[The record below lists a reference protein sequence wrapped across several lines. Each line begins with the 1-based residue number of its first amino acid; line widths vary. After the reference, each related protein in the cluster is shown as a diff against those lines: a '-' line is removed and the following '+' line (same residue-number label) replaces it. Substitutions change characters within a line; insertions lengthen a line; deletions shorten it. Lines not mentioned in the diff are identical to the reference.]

1 MKKSTW
7 SVRRLVDESFVP
19 SAQRTSVL
27 YCRLSDL
34 FTQGICSQ
42 GSFNKIMI
50 FSSKNHLKV
59 WLIKLL
65 CLLLC
70 YTLLS
75 HWNLFYTRL
84 LSQRIS
90 YFHHIWRIFHYNDNK
105 WDPMINRWSE
115 FVLTSLKVTLEQDN
129 IKKDIFFG
137 QFQVFLSIFGRCGAI
152 FGGPKLYLP
161 YYKS

>member
-1 MKKSTW
+1 MKYLYLMKYFKNP
-7 SVRRLVDESFVP
+7 RLFWKKC
-19 SAQRTSVL
+19 AL
-27 YCRLSDL
+27 KRLTNFCQCLHL
-34 FTQGICSQ
+34 FALFSMAYFNKVSCFQ

-129 IKKDIFFG
+129 IKKRYIFRKMKTKD
-137 QFQVFLSIFGRCGAI
+137 QCAEL
-152 FGGPKLYLP
+152 LLNEYTL
-161 YYKS
+161 